1 MSLQPDSTST
11 VDAAQTVP
19 PTTDAPAPFNK
30 PTADLILRSSDG
42 MNFRVRKAFL
52 AEASPVFEDMFTL
65 PAPQNPAGSLPVVPM
80 TEDSRTLEGLLR
92 LCYPASEMP
101 LRTLDQ
107 AVTLLD
113 AAKKYAMDSALNF
126 LGERLVSFAE
136 RSPIQVYAIAV
147 RHQLP
152 DKVIK
157 AALNACLNL
166 IAPTAK
172 LKRVVDFQHISASAY
187 LSFLD
192 YRDRCAVAIDVSVF
206 GDSTWIDSNRWC
218 WLTCTNDLC
227 QVHVTHGPVT
237 FKDNIYKSPRAW
249 WFQLH
254 MSCCRNGLRSRPCG
268 KALELIFFNYAAAA
282 LSEAAKCSHCG
293 PRSVADLE
301 EFMVILVAKIDDVV
315 AQVETD
321 IVW

>member
-1 MSLQPDSTST
+1 PDSTST

-65 PAPQNPAGSLPVVPM
+65 PAPQDPAGSLPVVPM

-113 AAKKYAMDSALNF
+113 AAKKYAMDGALNF

-136 RSPIQVYAIAV
+136 RSPIQVYAISV

-157 AALNACLNL
+157 AALNACLNI

-172 LKRVVDFQHISASAY
+172 LKRVADFQHISASAY

-192 YRDRCAVAIDVSVF
+192 YRNRCAVAIDCSAF
-206 GDSTWIDSNRWC
+206 EDSTWIDSDRWC
-218 WLTCTNDLC
+218 FLTCTNDLC
-227 QVHVTHGPVT
+227 QVYVAHV
-237 FKDNIYKSPRAW
+237 SAW
-249 WFQLH
+249 WFQLY
-254 MSCCRNGLRSRPCG
+254 MGSCRNGLRGRFCG
-268 KALELIFFNYAAAA
+268 KALELIFSNYAATA
-282 LSEAAKCSHCG
+282 LTEAAKCSHCG

-301 EFMVILVAKIDDVV
+301 EFMVTLVAKIIDDVV